1 MGNAVDRMGVVNWGP
16 GGSISNTGKTLL
28 SLDAK
33 VARGMRGST
42 KEQIEQRVGLRLGQ
56 DPFLNEQAN

>member
-1 MGNAVDRMGVVNWGP
+1 MENAVDRMGVVNWRP
-16 GGSISNTGKTLL
+16 GGSISNTGRTLL

-42 KEQIEQRVGLRLGQ
+42 KEQIQQRVALRFGQ
-56 DPFLNEQAN
+56 EPLLNEEAN